1 MIKDFATYK
10 QETGGRALLL
20 FLLFGLAIYGFVNA
34 GFSAFALICCS
45 PLIIIA
51 AYFAF
56 KYRMAAFWA
65 LFFINYFIQWFGK
78 NNWLPSEIP
87 VSIYNELLE
96 FLLLGIAIMDARRT
110 PHFERTANLML
121 YTLIIWCGFC
131 TLEVLNDTCGLGI
144 NIGVWYQGARMMA
157 FQIMYCFLIFC
168 IYIDSPKILNYY
180 LIVWGCFSLFS
191 VFWIWKQQH
200 IGFTSA
206 EYNWLYNGPGKST
219 HIIQAGTLTRYFST
233 FSDAANCGI
242 CYASTATAFLI
253 FAITCKIKKYRYF
266 FLFTGIACVWGM
278 FPTGTRTAMACLI
291 LGIIAYV
298 FLSKSAKIASLVTIV
313 FGFFLFILVFTKIGQ
328 GNQQIRRM
336 RSTFN
341 RNDASVNVRTINQET
356 MKKYMK
362 EAPWGIGLG
371 MNYDNVPSNNKYARM
386 STIAPDSEYVFIW
399 LRTGQIGITIF
410 IITMLLMLGGA
421 CWTTMFKIK
430 SPSLRGIGAG
440 FCCAFISQQL
450 GGYGN
455 QVLMQFP
462 NCLLF
467 YGGLTIVYILPFI
480 EKEWVEYEAKE
491 IAIQEEKERLKLEK
505 KKAAR
510 V

>member
-1 MIKDFATYK
+1 MIKDIATYT
-10 QETGGRALLL
+10 QETGGRAILL
-20 FLLFGLAIYGFVNA
+20 FLLFGLAIYEFVNA
-34 GFSAFALICCS
+34 GFAPFAIVCIS
-45 PLIIIA
+45 PLIFIV
-51 AYFAF
+51 AYIAF

-65 LFFINYFIQWFGK
+65 LFFINYFVQCFDK
-78 NNWLPSEIP
+78 NNLLPSGIP
-87 VSIYNELLE
+87 TSLYNEMLE
-96 FLLLGIAIMDARRT
+96 ILLLGIAIIDARRT

-121 YTLIIWCGFC
+121 YALIMWCGFC

-144 NIGVWYQGARMMA
+144 NIGAWYQGARMMA
-157 FQIMYCFLIFC
+157 FQLLYCFLIFC
-168 IYIDSPKILNYY
+168 IYIDNSKILVQYIY
-180 LIVWGCFSLFS
+180 VWAVFSLFT
-191 VFWIWKQQH
+191 VLYTWKQIH
-200 IGFTSA
+200 IGFSPA
-206 EYNWLYNGPGKST
+206 ESIWMETVGRRT
-219 HIIQAGTLTRYFST
+219 HILNAGTLTRYFST
-233 FSDAANCGI
+233 HNDAANFGI
-242 CYASTATAFLI
+242 GIASTAVAYFI
-253 FAITCKIKKYRYF
+253 FAITSKIKRQRVF
-266 FLFTGIACVWGM
+266 FLITGIGCTWAM
-278 FPTGTRTAMACLI
+278 FQSGTRTAIACLI

-298 FLSKSAKIASLVTIV
+298 FLSKSAKIATSVSII
-313 FGFFLFILVFTKIGQ
+313 FGFFLFLLIFTNIGQ

-341 RNDASVNVRTINQET
+341 RNDASANVRTINQQT
-356 MKKYMK
+356 MRKYMK

-371 MNYDNVPSNNKYARM
+371 MNRENVPANNKYTLM
-386 STIAPDSEYVFIW
+386 STIPPDSEYVFIW
-399 LRTGQIGITIF
+399 LRTGTIGITIF

-421 CWTTMFKIK
+421 CWITMFKIK

-467 YGGLTIVYILPFI
+467 YGGLSIVYVLPFL

-491 IAIQEEKERLKLEK
+491 IAKQEERARLKLEK
-505 KKAAR
+505 KKASR

>member
-1 MIKDFATYK
+1 MIKNFATYT
-10 QETGGRALLL
+10 QETGGRAILL
-20 FLLFGLAIYGFVNA
+20 FLLFGLAIYQFIYA
-34 GFSAFALICCS
+34 GFPAFAIVCCI
-45 PLIIIA
+45 PIIIIA
-51 AYFAF
+51 AYVAF

-65 LFFINYFIQWFGK
+65 LFFINYFVHFFSK
-78 NNWLPSEIP
+78 NQWLPSGIP
-87 VSIYNELLE
+87 MSLYNEMLE
-96 FLLLGIAIMDARRT
+96 ILLLGIAIIDARRT

-121 YTLIIWCGFC
+121 YALIMWCGFC

-144 NIGVWYQGARMMA
+144 NIGAWYQGARMMA
-157 FQIMYCFLIFC
+157 FQILYLFIVFC
-168 IYIDSPKILNYY
+168 IYIDSPKILNKY
-180 LIVWGCFSLFS
+180 LILWGCLSLFS

-206 EYNWLYNGPGKST
+206 EYNWLYNGPGRAT
-219 HIIQAGTLTRYFST
+219 HIIQGGTLTRYFST
-233 FSDAANCGI
+233 FSDAANCGV

-266 FLFTGIACVWGM
+266 FFFISLACVWGM
-278 FPTGTRTAMACLI
+278 FPTGTRTAIVC
-291 LGIIAYV
+291 LGIGVFSYI
-298 FLSKSAKIASLVTIV
+298 FLSKSVKIAVPVSIL
-313 FGFFLFILVFTKIGQ
+313 FGLAFFFIAFTNIGQ

-336 RSTFN
+336 RSAFKGG
-341 RNDASVNVRTINQET
+341 DASTNVRTINQQT
-356 MKKYMK
+356 MRKYMK

-371 MNYDNVPSNNKYARM
+371 MNYKNVPANNKYALM
-386 STIAPDSEYVFIW
+386 SNIPPDSDYVFIW
-399 LRTGQIGITIF
+399 LRTGKIGITIF
-410 IITMLLMLGGA
+410 IITMLFMLGGA
-421 CWTTMFKIK
+421 CWITMFKIK

-462 NCLLF
+462 NALLF
-467 YGGLTIVYILPFI
+467 YGGLSIVYILPFI

-491 IAIQEEKERLKLEK
+491 VAKQEEKERLKLEK
-505 KKAAR
+505 KKASR

>member
-1 MIKDFATYK
+1 MIKNFATYT

-20 FLLFGLAIYGFVNA
+20 FLLFGLAIYEFIYA
-34 GFSAFALICCS
+34 GFPAFAIVCCI

-51 AYFAF
+51 AYVAF

-65 LFFINYFIQWFGK
+65 LFFINYFVQWFAK
-78 NNWLPSEIP
+78 NNLLPSGIP
-87 VSIYNELLE
+87 LSLYNEMLE
-96 FLLLGIAIMDARRT
+96 ILLLGIAIIDARRT

-121 YTLIIWCGFC
+121 YALIMWCGFC

-144 NIGVWYQGARMMA
+144 NIGAWYQGARMMA
-157 FQIMYCFLIFC
+157 FQLLYCFLIFC
-168 IYIDSPKILNYY
+168 IYIDNSKV
-180 LIVWGCFSLFS
+180 LIQYIYVWAAFSLFT
-191 VFWIWKQQH
+191 VFYTWKQIH
-200 IGFTSA
+200 IGFSPAESA
-206 EYNWLYNGPGKST
+206 WLQGSRT
-219 HIIQAGTLTRYFST
+219 HILNAGTLIRYFST
-233 FSDAANCGI
+233 HNDAANFGI
-242 CYASTATAFLI
+242 CVASTAVAYFI
-253 FAITCKIKKYRYF
+253 FAITSKIKKHRIL
-266 FLFTGIACVWGM
+266 FLITGIGCTWAM
-278 FPTGTRTAMACLI
+278 FQSGTRTAMACLI

-298 FLSKSAKIASLVTIV
+298 FLSKSAKIATSVTIV
-313 FGFFLFILVFTKIGQ
+313 FGFLLFILAFTTIGQ

-336 RSTFN
+336 RSIFN
-341 RNDASVNVRTINQET
+341 RNDASANVRTINQQT
-356 MKKYMK
+356 MRKYMK

-371 MNYDNVPSNNKYARM
+371 MNRENVPANNKYTLM

-399 LRTGQIGITIF
+399 LRTGKIGITIF

-421 CWTTMFKIK
+421 CWIVLFRIN

-467 YGGLTIVYILPFI
+467 YGGLSIVYVLPFL

-491 IAIQEEKERLKLEK
+491 IAKQEEKERLKLEK
-505 KKAAR
+505 KKASR